1 MIGMHLIEYK
11 RRNVSKN
18 IIIRSIRVKPNNAWD
33 ISWGEKEITRT
44 KRISFK
50 NKILPNENVRNVG
63 NILCL
68 FITIIKF
75 VSYNQQFST
84 LQETLHYKKNSG
96 TVFSFR

>member
-18 IIIRSIRVKPNNAWD
+18 IVIRSIRVKPNNARD
-33 ISWGEKEITRT
+33 ISWGGKEITRT

-50 NKILPNENVRNVG
+50 NKILSNENVRNVG

-84 LQETLHYKKNSG
+84 LQETLRYKKNSG
-96 TVFSFR
+96 TVFDLR

>member
-1 MIGMHLIEYK
+1 MIGIRLIEYK

-18 IIIRSIRVKPNNAWD
+18 IIIRSVRVKPNNARD
-33 ISWGEKEITRT
+33 ISRSEKEITRT

-50 NKILPNENVRNVG
+50 NKILSNENVRNVG

-84 LQETLHYKKNSG
+84 LPEEKWRNRVRS
-96 TVFSFR
+96 S